1 MPEEIKFRPDALPL
15 NRRHLFATGLSA
27 VIGSMVWPSYLVGRE
42 ALITPLWARIL
53 RASIAA
59 ANDDSLDS
67 RVVAEARHILQTVRY
82 THYQHHT
89 HIDPATGT
97 YDCDCSEF
105 IGYVLEQIA
114 PANYALIPKEEHQ
127 PRPRPFKYYE
137 HFHSLPDNSPGWHP
151 IRKITSVRPGDII
164 AWRVPDIEKDE
175 DTGHVMIVAAKPEPR
190 GPGLVTV
197 RVYDSSVLPH
207 VDDTRGDNK
216 GDYRSGVGEGCI
228 VFRVDSDGRPIAF
241 QFRPLDHFHEDPIAI
256 GRIYPLA

>member
-27 VIGSMVWPSYLVGRE
+27 VIGSMVWPNYLVGRE

-53 RASIAA
+53 RASIAV
-59 ANDDSLDS
+59 AN
-67 RVVAEARHILQTVRY
+67 
-82 THYQHHT
+82 
-89 HIDPATGT
+89 PATGT

-105 IGYVLEQIA
+105 VGYILEQIA

-127 PRPRPFKYYE
+127 LRPRAFRYYE
-137 HFHSLPDNSPGWHP
+137 YFHSLPDDAPGWHP

-216 GDYRSGVGEGCI
+216 GDYRSGVGEGGI

-241 QFRPLDHFHEDPIAI
+241 QFRPPDHFHEEPIAI